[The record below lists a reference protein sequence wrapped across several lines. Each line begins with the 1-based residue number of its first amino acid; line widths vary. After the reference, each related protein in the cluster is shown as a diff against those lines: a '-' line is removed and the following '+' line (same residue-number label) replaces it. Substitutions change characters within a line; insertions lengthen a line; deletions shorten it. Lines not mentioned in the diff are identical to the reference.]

1 MTKLSRA
8 VIACISATMMLL
20 GVAPMARADTVPLID
35 DPLHGHCLAGCT
47 SNGTNTPIGSNPPQG
62 FYFQAS
68 PASSGTYFI
77 DVLVPNN
84 MLIAG
89 PLHITG
95 DLTFVLNLF
104 SATAWTSG
112 ELGNYLG
119 FTNPSPSTPIG
130 AYLPATQAL
139 EPGATGFFV
148 FLSSFGRDV
157 SLPQQGSLTTGPLL
171 NLTEVLPAGSYIV
184 AELVH
189 FTGQGGE
196 IPPDM
201 NLETIMTANSS
212 ALFVQPARQCP
223 CNGSSISGTV
233 SARAM
238 GATPSSIIVADMQ
251 AMTARDSFVMTNT
264 LLNGTAAATTSIG
277 FTRHSPDDSETSA
290 ESSDFAASLEARRE
304 MWLATSSSG
313 SPNDGRAADLA
324 IFTGI

>member
-20 GVAPMARADTVPLID
+20 GVAPMARADTLPLID

-68 PASSGTYFI
+68 PASSGAYFI

-95 DLTFVLNLF
+95 DLTVVLNLF

-212 ALFVQPARQCP
+212 ALFVPGPILGAGLP
-223 CNGSSISGTV
+223 GLILASG
-233 SARAM
+233 
-238 GATPSSIIVADMQ
+238 G
-251 AMTARDSFVMTNT
+251 
-264 LLNGTAAATTSIG
+264 LLSWW
-277 FTRHSPDDSETSA
+277 
-290 ESSDFAASLEARRE
+290 RRRRKI
-304 MWLATSSSG
+304 A
-313 SPNDGRAADLA
+313 
-324 IFTGI
+324 

>member
-20 GVAPMARADTVPLID
+20 GVAPIARADTVPLID

-68 PASSGTYFI
+68 PASSGAYFI

-89 PLHITG
+89 PLDITG
-95 DLTFVLNLF
+95 DLTGVLNLF

-112 ELGNYLG
+112 ELGDYLG

-130 AYLPATQAL
+130 AYLPATRAL
-139 EPGATGFFV
+139 DPGATGFFA
-148 FLSSFGRDV
+148 FQGSFGMQV
-157 SLPQQGSLTTGPLL
+157 LLPQQGSLTTGPVM

-184 AELVH
+184 AELVQ

-212 ALFVQPARQCP
+212 ALFAHPRRARPNRRCWP
-223 CNGSSISGTV
+223 SRPDLCWRWSSRLV
-233 SARAM
+233 E
-238 GATPSSIIVADMQ
+238 
-251 AMTARDSFVMTNT
+251 TA
-264 LLNGTAAATTSIG
+264 
-277 FTRHSPDDSETSA
+277 
-290 ESSDFAASLEARRE
+290 
-304 MWLATSSSG
+304 
-313 SPNDGRAADLA
+313 
-324 IFTGI
+324 